1 MNPIREL
8 TELNDPHHWRG
19 FLTSPSDQDRF
30 TVMFLK
36 LHQISPTKC
45 IQKMTPEERAR
56 RNIDNMLEAA
66 GWCIQNHSEH
76 NTAAA
81 LGVAVREYPLKADQR
96 ADYLLFING
105 AAVGVIEAKPEG
117 TTLSGALQQ
126 AQRYRASVPDNLRSF
141 AGFPFSYA
149 STGIETYFRDIR
161 DSNSHSRSIFTFH
174 TPETLSY
181 QATESRTLRERVKDD
196 LPLLEKGRL
205 RDCQFEAIINLETS
219 LKEAYPRALIQMAT
233 GSGKTYA
240 AVNAVYRLIKFA
252 KVKRVLFLVDR
263 RNLGRQAL
271 REFQAYTPP
280 DDNSKFTELYNVQ
293 HLVIN
298 TIDPVSQVCITTL
311 QRLYSML
318 KGETDYE
325 TEVEEA
331 SAFENEEEQT
341 PEVTYNPSIPI
352 DTFDVIIVDECH
364 RSIYGRW
371 RQVLEYFDA
380 FIVGLTATPYRQTLG
395 FFDHNLVSEYRHEQ
409 AVEDNVNVGYY
420 VYRIQTE
427 ITQSGSTLE
436 AGSYVAR
443 RDRQSR
449 RLNWDELDADV
460 EYTETQLDRDVV
472 AVDQIRTV
480 IEIFKE
486 KLFTEIFPSR
496 SIVPKTL
503 IFAKDDSHAEDIVHV
518 VREVFAKGD
527 EFCQKITYQSDKPEE
542 LIKRFRTDSIFRIAV
557 SVDMISTGTDIKP
570 LECLIFMRSVRSS
583 GYFEQMK
590 GRGVRTINTDDL
602 LTVTGDATAKTH
614 FVIVD
619 AVGVCDSVKTDSQPI
634 PGDLPS
640 SEPSEPTGTDR
651 GQLIDGISEDQVIDA
666 GFDNLN
672 STQSIMVIH
681 TFKEFIDQSVDELP
695 ALQILCNRPE
705 AEGSL
710 DEDSLIVLEASL
722 RQYSNRLSCE
732 ALWFAYQ
739 QRFPNRVQGNIER
752 RTDLISLIRFALGES
767 NFLEPFSVSV
777 NRNFGEWLEGRDFTS
792 EQLYWLKLIREHIT
806 TSLDIRMDDFEFT
819 PFAELGNGAKVYQ
832 LFGDDLDNVLKD
844 LTEKLVS

>member
-1 MNPIREL
+1 
-8 TELNDPHHWRG
+8 
-19 FLTSPSDQDRF
+19 
-30 TVMFLK
+30 
-36 LHQISPTKC
+36 
-45 IQKMTPEERAR
+45 MTPEERAR
-56 RNIDNMLEAA
+56 RNIDNMLGAA

-96 ADYLLFING
+96 ADYLLFVSDV
-105 AAVGVIEAKPEG
+105 AVGVIEAKPEG
-117 TTLSGALQQ
+117 TTLSGALEQ
-126 AQRYRASVPDNLRSF
+126 AQRYRASLPNDLPHFPR
-141 AGFPFSYA
+141 FPFAYA

-161 DSNSHSRSIFTFH
+161 DPNSRSRPVFTFH
-174 TPETLSY
+174 TPDTLSH
-181 QATESRTLRERVKDD
+181 QAIELRTLRERLKDD

-205 RDCQFEAIINLETS
+205 RDCQFEAIINLEAS
-219 LKEAYPRALIQMAT
+219 LKEARPRALIQMAT

-240 AVNAVYRLIKFA
+240 AVSAVYRLIRFA
-252 KVKRVLFLVDR
+252 GIKRVLFLVDR

-271 REFQAYTPP
+271 REFQSYTPP

-293 HLVIN
+293 HLASN

-318 KGETDYE
+318 KGDPDYE
-325 TEVEEA
+325 AEKEDV
-331 SAFENEEEQT
+331 SDFENGDVQT

-395 FFDHNLVSEYRHEQ
+395 FFDDNLVSEYRHEQ

-472 AVDQIRTV
+472 AEDQIRTV
-480 IEIFKE
+480 IETFKE
-486 KLFTEIFPSR
+486 KLFTELFPSR
-496 SIVPKTL
+496 RIVPKTL
-503 IFAKDDSHAEDIVHV
+503 IFAKDDSHAEDIVHI

-542 LIKRFRTDSIFRIAV
+542 LIAQFRNDPIFRIAV

-570 LECLIFMRSVRSS
+570 LECLLFMRAVRSS

-602 LTVTGDATAKTH
+602 RAVTGDATAKTH
-614 FVIVD
+614 FIIVD
-619 AVGVCDSVKTDSQPI
+619 AVGVCDAVKTDSQPLA
-634 PGDLPS
+634 GDSPS
-640 SEPSEPTGTDR
+640 GEPPQSTETDR

-666 GFDNLN
+666 RFDDLN
-672 STQSIMVIH
+672 STQSIEVIH
-681 TFKEFIDQSVDELP
+681 AFKQFIDQNMDELSV
-695 ALQILCNRPE
+695 LQILHNRLE

-710 DEDSLIVLEASL
+710 NEDGLIELEQSLQ
-722 RQYSNRLSCE
+722 QYSNELSCE

-739 QRFPNRVQGNIER
+739 RRFPNRVQGNVER
-752 RTDLISLIRFALGES
+752 RTDLISLIRFANGD
-767 NFLEPFSVSV
+767 NTFLEPFSVTV
-777 NRNFGEWLEGRDFTS
+777 NRNFEEWLEGREFTS
-792 EQLYWLKLIREHIT
+792 EQLEWLKLIREHIT
-806 TSLDIRMDDFEFT
+806 TSLDIRMDDFEYT

-832 LFGDDLDNVLKD
+832 LFGDNLDNILKD

>member
-1 MNPIREL
+1 
-8 TELNDPHHWRG
+8 
-19 FLTSPSDQDRF
+19 
-30 TVMFLK
+30 
-36 LHQISPTKC
+36 
-45 IQKMTPEERAR
+45 MTPEQRAR
-56 RNIDNMLEAA
+56 RNIDSLLEAA
-66 GWCIQNHSEH
+66 GWHVQNHAGH
-76 NTAAA
+76 NTIAA
-81 LGVAVREYPLKADQR
+81 LGVAVREYPLRADQR

-105 AAVGVIEAKPEG
+105 AAVGVIEAKSEG
-117 TTLSGALQQ
+117 TPLSGALQQ
-126 AQRYRASVPDNLRSF
+126 AERYRASLPDNLRSL

-149 STGIETYFRDIR
+149 STGVETYFRDIR
-161 DSNSHSRSIFTFH
+161 DPNSHSRPIFTFH
-174 TPETLSY
+174 TPETLSD
-181 QATESRTLRERVKDD
+181 QATESRTLRERLKDD
-196 LPLLEKGRL
+196 LPPLERGNL
-205 RDCQFEAIINLETS
+205 WDCQFEAITNLEES
-219 LKEAYPRALIQMAT
+219 LKEARPRALIQMAT

-240 AVNAVYRLIKFA
+240 AVSTVYRLIRFA
-252 KVKRVLFLVDR
+252 GIKRVLFLVDR

-293 HLVIN
+293 HLANN

-318 KGETDYE
+318 KGDPDYE
-325 TEVEEA
+325 TEKEEV
-331 SAFENEEEQT
+331 SDFENGEGQT
-341 PEVTYNPSIPI
+341 PEVIYNPSIPI

-420 VYRIQTE
+420 VYRIQTK
-427 ITQSGSTLE
+427 ITQSGSTVE

-460 EYTETQLDRDVV
+460 EYRETQLDRDVV
-472 AVDQIRTV
+472 AIDQIRTV
-480 IEIFKE
+480 IQTFKE
-486 KLFTEIFPSR
+486 QLFTELFPSR
-496 SIVPKTL
+496 RIVPKTL
-503 IFAKDDSHAEDIVHV
+503 IFAKDDSHAEDIVHI

-542 LIKRFRTDSIFRIAV
+542 LIAQFRNDPIFRIAV

-570 LECLIFMRSVRSS
+570 LECLIFMRTVRSS

-602 LTVTGDATAKTH
+602 RAVTGDATAKTH
-614 FVIVD
+614 FIIVD
-619 AVGVCDSVKTDSQPI
+619 AVGVCDSLKTDSQPL
-634 PGDLPS
+634 PGDPPS
-640 SEPSEPTGTDR
+640 DEPSERTGTDR
-651 GQLIDGISEDQVIDA
+651 DQLIDEISEDRVVEA
-666 GFDNLN
+666 GFDNLS
-672 STQSIMVIH
+672 STQLLTVIH
-681 TFKEFIDQSVDELP
+681 TFKRFIDQNVDELS
-695 ALQILCNRPE
+695 ALQLLCNRPE

-710 DEDSLIVLEASL
+710 NEDGLIALEEAL
-722 RQYSNRLSCE
+722 QQYSNGLSCE

-739 QRFPNRVQGNIER
+739 QRFPNRVRGNVEGL
-752 RTDLISLIRFALGES
+752 TDLISLIRFAIGES
-767 NFLEPFSVSV
+767 VFLEPFSTTVK
-777 NRNFGEWLEGRDFTS
+777 RNFEEWVTGKDFTPEQHGWLEMIRD
-792 EQLYWLKLIREHIT
+792 HIA
-806 TSLDIRMDDFEFT
+806 TSLDIHIEDFEYT

-832 LFGDDLDNVLKD
+832 LFGDNLDNILKD

>member
-1 MNPIREL
+1 
-8 TELNDPHHWRG
+8 
-19 FLTSPSDQDRF
+19 
-30 TVMFLK
+30 
-36 LHQISPTKC
+36 
-45 IQKMTPEERAR
+45 
-56 RNIDNMLEAA
+56 MLEAA
-66 GWCIQNHSEH
+66 GWHVQNHAGH

-105 AAVGVIEAKPEG
+105 TAVGVIEAKPEG
-117 TTLSGALQQ
+117 TTLSGALEQ
-126 AQRYRASVPDNLRSF
+126 AQRYRASLPNDLPHFPR
-141 AGFPFSYA
+141 FPFAYA

-161 DSNSHSRSIFTFH
+161 DPNSRSRPVFTFH
-174 TPETLSY
+174 TPDTLSH
-181 QATESRTLRERVKDD
+181 QATEPRTLRERLKDD

-219 LKEAYPRALIQMAT
+219 LKEAHPRALIQMAT

-240 AVNAVYRLIKFA
+240 AVSAVYRLIRFSGI
-252 KVKRVLFLVDR
+252 KRVLFLVDR

-293 HLVIN
+293 HLASN

-325 TEVEEA
+325 TEKEEA
-331 SAFENEEEQT
+331 SAFENEAEQT

-380 FIVGLTATPYRQTLG
+380 FIVGLTATPYSQTLG
-395 FFDHNLVSEYRHEQ
+395 FFDRNLVSEYRHEQ
-409 AVEDNVNVGYY
+409 AVADNVNVGYY

-427 ITQSGSTLE
+427 ITQSGSTLD

-472 AVDQIRTV
+472 AEDQIRTV
-480 IEIFKE
+480 IQTFKE
-486 KLFTEIFPSR
+486 KLFTELFPSR
-496 SIVPKTL
+496 RIVPKTL
-503 IFAKDDSHAEDIVHV
+503 IFAKDDSHAEDIVHI
-518 VREVFAKGD
+518 VREVFAKDD
-527 EFCQKITYQSDKPEE
+527 EFCQKITYQSDKPDE
-542 LIKRFRTDSIFRIAV
+542 LIKRFRRDTDIRIAV

-570 LECLIFMRSVRSS
+570 LECLLFMRTVRSS

-602 LTVTGDATAKTH
+602 RDVTDDATAKTH
-614 FVIVD
+614 FIIVD
-619 AVGVCDSVKTDSQPI
+619 TVGVCDAVKTDSQPL

-640 SEPSEPTGTDR
+640 GEPPEPTETDSD
-651 GQLIDGISEDQVIDA
+651 QLIDEISEDRVIDA
-666 GFDNLN
+666 GYDNQN
-672 STQSIMVIH
+672 STQSITVIH
-681 TFKEFIDQSVDELP
+681 TFKQFIDQNVDELS
-695 ALQILCNRPE
+695 ALQILYNRPE

-710 DEDSLIVLEASL
+710 NEDGLIALEESLQ
-722 RQYSNRLSCE
+722 QYSNELSCE

-739 QRFPNRVQGNIER
+739 RRFPNRVQGNVER
-752 RTDLISLIRFALGES
+752 RTDLISLIRFAIGE
-767 NFLEPFSVSV
+767 NTFLEPFSATVK
-777 NRNFGEWLEGRDFTS
+777 RNFEEWVIGKNFTP
-792 EQLYWLKLIREHIT
+792 EQHTWLKMIRDHIA
-806 TSLDIRMDDFEFT
+806 TSLDIRIEDFGYA
-819 PFAELGNGAKVYQ
+819 PFAEQGNGAKVYQ
-832 LFGDDLDNVLKD
+832 LFGDDLDNILKD

>member
-1 MNPIREL
+1 
-8 TELNDPHHWRG
+8 
-19 FLTSPSDQDRF
+19 
-30 TVMFLK
+30 
-36 LHQISPTKC
+36 
-45 IQKMTPEERAR
+45 
-56 RNIDNMLEAA
+56 MLEAA
-66 GWCIQNHSEH
+66 GWHVQNHAGH

-96 ADYLLFING
+96 ADYLLFVSDV
-105 AAVGVIEAKPEG
+105 AVGVIEAKPEG
-117 TTLSGALQQ
+117 TTLSGALEQ
-126 AQRYRASVPDNLRSF
+126 AQRYRASLPNDLPHFPR
-141 AGFPFSYA
+141 FPFAYA

-161 DSNSHSRSIFTFH
+161 DPNSRSRPVFTFH
-174 TPETLSY
+174 TPDTLSH
-181 QATESRTLRERVKDD
+181 QATEPRTLRERLKDD

-205 RDCQFEAIINLETS
+205 RDCQFEAIINLEAS
-219 LKEAYPRALIQMAT
+219 LKEAHPRALIQMAT

-240 AVNAVYRLIKFA
+240 AVSAAYRLIRFSGI
-252 KVKRVLFLVDR
+252 KRVLFLVDR

-293 HLVIN
+293 HLASN

-318 KGETDYE
+318 KGDPDYE
-325 TEVEEA
+325 AEKEDV
-331 SAFENEEEQT
+331 SDFENGDVQT

-480 IEIFKE
+480 IQTFKE
-486 KLFTEIFPSR
+486 KLFTELFPSR
-496 SIVPKTL
+496 RIVPKTL
-503 IFAKDDSHAEDIVHV
+503 IFAKDDSHAEDIVHI

-542 LIKRFRTDSIFRIAV
+542 LIAQFRNDPIFRIAV

-570 LECLIFMRSVRSS
+570 LECLLFIRAVRSS

-602 LTVTGDATAKTH
+602 RAVTGDATAKTH
-614 FVIVD
+614 FIIVD
-619 AVGVCDSVKTDSQPI
+619 AVGVCDAVKTDSQPLA
-634 PGDLPS
+634 GDLPS
-640 SEPSEPTGTDR
+640 GEPSEPTGTDR
-651 GQLIDGISEDQVIDA
+651 DQLIDEISEDQVIDA
-666 GFDNLN
+666 GFDDLN
-672 STQSIMVIH
+672 STQATTVIH
-681 TFKEFIDQSVDELP
+681 DFKRFINEHIDELS
-695 ALQILCNRPE
+695 ALQILCNFSG
-705 AEGSL
+705 AHGTL
-710 DEDSLIVLEASL
+710 TEDSLVELEESLINRPDVLTYES
-722 RQYSNRLSCE
+722 
-732 ALWFAYQ
+732 LWFAYQ
-739 QRFPNRVQGNIER
+739 RRLPNSVRGNAER
-752 RTDLISLIRFALGES
+752 RTDIIPLIRFAIGES
-767 NFLEPFSVSV
+767 NFLEPFSVTV
-777 NRNFGEWLEGRDFTS
+777 NRNFDEWVTDKDFTL
-792 EQLYWLKLIREHIT
+792 EQHTWLKMIRDHIA
-806 TSLDIRMDDFEFT
+806 TSLDIRMEDFGYA
-819 PFAELGNGAKVYQ
+819 PFAEQGNGAKVYE
-832 LFGDDLDNVLKD
+832 LFSDNLDDILKD